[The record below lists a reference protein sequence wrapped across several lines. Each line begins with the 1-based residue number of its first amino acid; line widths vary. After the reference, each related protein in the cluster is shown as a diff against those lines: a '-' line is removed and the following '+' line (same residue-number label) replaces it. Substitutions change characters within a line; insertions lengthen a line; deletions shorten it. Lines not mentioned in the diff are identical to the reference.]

1 MERPV
6 VIDMSLQADVNKLQ
20 VLLSSKNRLAA
31 RDMSLLAHMS
41 VLLMLLMLIL
51 EARIDMRLED
61 VWDREVAAS
70 MLRLPSLSFSLD
82 SSLQE

>member
-31 RDMSLLAHMS
+31 RDMSLLA
-41 VLLMLLMLIL
+41 VP
-51 EARIDMRLED
+51 DRLH
-61 VWDREVAAS
+61 A
-70 MLRLPSLSFSLD
+70 L
-82 SSLQE
+82 